1 VAKDC
6 AIKTGAQNVQSK
18 DHSDNWGRK
27 SGQDPGQDPNGF
39 EPFANGHAKI
49 LTGGTQEASAEVVS
63 DQ

>member
-1 VAKDC
+1 MAKDC

-27 SGQDPGQDPNGF
+27 SGQDPNGF